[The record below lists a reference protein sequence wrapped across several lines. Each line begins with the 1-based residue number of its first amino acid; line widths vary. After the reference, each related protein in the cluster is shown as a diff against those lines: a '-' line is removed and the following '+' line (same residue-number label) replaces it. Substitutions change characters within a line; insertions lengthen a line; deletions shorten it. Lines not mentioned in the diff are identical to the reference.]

1 MSLSYFPVYFERPR
15 AAWRNFARRIAEY
28 MPKGLYA
35 RSLLIVIVPMVVLQ
49 SAIAYFF
56 MERHWQL
63 VTFRLSTAVVQDIA
77 SVADLYRANPSP
89 ENVAL
94 LQKIAAQRLGLDVQ
108 INRLRRKIEVD
119 PTNPQHLQ
127 TARGAGYRLMLDR

>member
-1 MSLSYFPVYFERPR
+1 MSLSFFPAYLERPR
-15 AAWRNFARRIAEY
+15 AAWRGLTRRIADY

-63 VTFRLSTAVVQDIA
+63 VTFRLSTAVVQDIG
-77 SVADLYRANPSP
+77 SVVDLYRADPSP
-89 ENVAL
+89 AHVRLIQKVA
-94 LQKIAAQRLGLDVQ
+94 ADRLGL
-108 INRLRRKIEVD
+108 
-119 PTNPQHLQ
+119 
-127 TARGAGYRLMLDR
+127 